1 MATDPRLAGTAAG
14 VGVAVQQFCGAAF
27 AQIYGLIADG
37 TPAPLMTTTALSS
50 LIGLIVGAL
59 PFLILRRG

>member
-1 MATDPRLAGTAAG
+1 
-14 VGVAVQQFCGAAF
+14 VQQFCGAAF

-37 TPAPLMTTTALSS
+37 TPAPLMATTALSS